1 MPDCCRSSIYYCRG
15 FLSGEIT
22 SCLSLDLV
30 EDTTVK
36 LLAEEEEER
45 WVLTRYPRHE
55 LQGPQDTHGPE
66 GPQVHMG
73 VEVGSRSSQDAADG
87 DTEGQGYHSSA
98 FSPAQRWVGAGEAGL
113 EKDQPGKHTELM
125 PAACGRT

>member
-30 EDTTVK
+30 EDTTVM

-73 VEVGSRSSQDAADG
+73 VEVGSLCTWEAGGRYLVMCSRGLSQRFNLPLLLLLSHFIVCMKLI
-87 DTEGQGYHSSA
+87 HSSPCA
-98 FSPAQRWVGAGEAGL
+98 
-113 EKDQPGKHTELM
+113 
-125 PAACGRT
+125 

>member
-1 MPDCCRSSIYYCRG
+1 MPDCCRSSLYYCRG

-22 SCLSLDLV
+22 SCLSLDLA
-30 EDTTVK
+30 EDTTAK

-45 WVLTRYPRHE
+45 WMLTRYPRHE
-55 LQGPQDTHGPE
+55 LQGPQDTHSPE

-87 DTEGQGYHSSA
+87 DTDGRGYHSLV
-98 FSPAQRWVGAGEAGL
+98 FSPSSMGSGGKLGQSRISLESAQS
-113 EKDQPGKHTELM
+113 
-125 PAACGRT
+125 